1 MASALGVCPQQ
12 LPPLEDVSVRFRFSC
27 AVIVL
32 PFVLCRC
39 RMGQAF
45 SGSRAGAG
53 PAGAGA
59 LVSSAR
65 ALKVRRRRLL
75 VTTHPDARANAAPAS
90 LGHSRRNE
98 GGGLATEWV
107 DIDEDTLDRRP

>member
-12 LPPLEDVSVRFRFSC
+12 LPPLEDVSVRFRFCC

-65 ALKVRRRRLL
+65 ALKVRSRRLL
-75 VTTHPDARANAAPAS
+75 DTTNTDDRAIVAAGRGVQRFEP
-90 LGHSRRNE
+90 G
-98 GGGLATEWV
+98 
-107 DIDEDTLDRRP
+107 DRVM